1 MLNAFLAAIGL
12 RRHCGDV
19 RGATVDE
26 ANVDSCA
33 HRMLDLVGPF
43 KYCEND
49 ESSISLGIAAFG
61 MIVAEES

>member
-1 MLNAFLAAIGL
+1 VLNAFLASIGL
-12 RRHCGDV
+12 RRHCGDI

-43 KYCEND
+43 KHCEND
-49 ESSISLGIAAFG
+49 ESSISLGIVAFG

>member
-1 MLNAFLAAIGL
+1 
-12 RRHCGDV
+12 
-19 RGATVDE
+19 
-26 ANVDSCA
+26 
-33 HRMLDLVGPF
+33 MLDLVGPF